1 MLFIICLQS
10 EWAICVM
17 DRDDSKLKK
26 KKSIILMILASHK
39 QALTGDVMC

>member
-17 DRDDSKLKK
+17 DRDDSNFKK
-26 KKSIILMILASHK
+26 KKKKIHH
-39 QALTGDVMC
+39 TDDTR